1 MGFSFQDDLPK
12 CPLGEMPGA
21 PEIASTT
28 LGAVPSGNSKIELI
42 LQDCVVQ
49 ENWKSLSSP
58 YAGQSYNIYN
68 ATLKRWEQYW
78 VDNVGGNV
86 LFYGGL
92 KDGVTFC
99 NPMAQNSSVRMAG
112 RSRCRGGLIES
123 YQPLGRWASV
133 FFCVAL
139 STAAHYNPAIPRS

>member
-12 CPLGEMPGA
+12 RPLGEMPGA

-49 ENWKSLSSP
+49 ENCKSLSSR

-92 KDGVTFC
+92 KDGVMDYCTDD
-99 NPMAQNSSVRMAG
+99 V
-112 RSRCRGGLIES
+112 L
-123 YQPLGRWASV
+123 
-133 FFCVAL
+133 
-139 STAAHYNPAIPRS
+139 

>member
-1 MGFSFQDDLPK
+1 MICLNVRLERCPARRRLRARLWGRSLP
-12 CPLGEMPGA
+12 E
-21 PEIASTT
+21 
-28 LGAVPSGNSKIELI
+28 NSKIELI

-49 ENWKSLSSP
+49 ENCKSLSSR

-92 KDGVTFC
+92 KDGVMDYWTDD
-99 NPMAQNSSVRMAG
+99 V
-112 RSRCRGGLIES
+112 L
-123 YQPLGRWASV
+123 
-133 FFCVAL
+133 
-139 STAAHYNPAIPRS
+139 